1 MYYTQFFIKE
11 TDMISEKVMPFVYY
25 VSTGKIN
32 KMMENYV

>member
-1 MYYTQFFIKE
+1 MYYFQFFTKE

-32 KMMENYV
+32 KMLKN